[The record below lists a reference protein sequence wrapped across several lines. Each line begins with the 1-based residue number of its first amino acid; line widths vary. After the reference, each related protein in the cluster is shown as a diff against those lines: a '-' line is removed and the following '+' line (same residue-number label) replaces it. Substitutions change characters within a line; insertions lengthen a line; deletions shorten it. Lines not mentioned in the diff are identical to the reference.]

1 MEISGAERI
10 HRYLKNDKQV
20 LLVSDI
26 HTDFRDK
33 TKRNPLYLPE
43 FIEKLISSDPKKT
56 WDIYLEQGVSTTAG
70 LPDAHFL
77 ELLYTYSLE
86 DEFDRPE
93 KQEFHYYKKFLKN
106 GGTLLALTKS
116 YFGSKGCFMRQSR
129 CHIPNARFHFI
140 DIRQRSIGDCYLG
153 NAIPFTRFYNELF
166 IYLHRVKDSWNK
178 ESIKRVIDE
187 FKEDILG
194 AIEDLLDCKSS
205 RKILKQGAQSIY
217 KKDLLLFFQPYYKK
231 ALDILTDVYRVW
243 GENEDK
249 IVELMVTDIL
259 QYKNFDVN
267 KIKLVKTIEFLTQKY
282 NKMGTMDLIDEIENY
297 YPDNINAGKSSPP
310 LVGIAFI
317 IYTSMLMNMY
327 TLGRITKTYN
337 KNVVVI
343 AGINHINYAKDFYE
357 KMGWEKDI
365 ESKKIA
371 NKRVSIPNI
380 IISGNDADTENVSRS
395 ILIKKKRKYRKT
407 RLRKSNNLPTK
418 NLRHTKSV

>member
-1 MEISGAERI
+1 M
-10 HRYLKNDKQV
+10 
-20 LLVSDI
+20 
-26 HTDFRDK
+26 
-33 TKRNPLYLPE
+33 
-43 FIEKLISSDPKKT
+43 
-56 WDIYLEQGVSTTAG
+56 
-70 LPDAHFL
+70 PDAFFRITD
-77 ELLYTYSLE
+77 TYFE
-86 DEFDRPE
+86 DEFNASE
-93 KQEFHYYKKFLKN
+93 NKNHYYKKFLKN

-116 YFGSKGCFMRQSR
+116 YFGSKGCFMRRSR